1 MLEFLCLRDADEEGP
16 AASTVVP
23 NTFSHI
29 GIIVPDVSKAQHRM
43 ETYGVKIVKPLG
55 VKGTT
60 PNSALAN
67 AFGVGAAGADV
78 QQAVFKG
85 AELIGFD
92 NALVVEDP
100 DGNLIE
106 IQQPS

>member
-1 MLEFLCLRDADEEGP
+1 MKKVRLRRPLCQTP
-16 AASTVVP
+16 
-23 NTFSHI
+23 SHI
-29 GIIVPDVSKAQHRM
+29 SESSCPMSARLSIAWRRMVSRSSSHWVSRVLLQTAPWPMR
-43 ETYGVKIVKPLG
+43 
-55 VKGTT
+55 
-60 PNSALAN
+60 S
-67 AFGVGAAGADV
+67 GVGAAGADV